1 MEWLIL
7 LLVLVAVVIGVALV
21 ANRARSAALRER
33 FGTEYER
40 AIEAHGDR
48 RSAEAGLRAVAKRR
62 GELDIRPLSV
72 ESRDRYALRWRDAQA
87 RFVDAPVRAV
97 AEADSLVGQVLR
109 ERGYPT
115 GDFDE
120 QVALIA
126 ADHGDRAEDYREA
139 FAIHR
144 GAGGDTSTDDLRGAF
159 LRYRAVFQ
167 SLVADPE
174 APAGTPV
181 AADADGERGEP
192 PTWAG
197 TPGTVPAETD
207 AGGEPDADGDA
218 DADEAARRRQAEM
231 DRREDVERRIATAR
245 STERGGA
252 VS

>member
-7 LLVLVAVVIGVALV
+7 LLVLVAVVVGVALV

-33 FGTEYER
+33 FGTEYDR
-40 AIEAHGDR
+40 AVEAHGDR
-48 RSAEAGLRAVAKRR
+48 RRAEADLRAVAKRR
-62 GELDIRPLSV
+62 VELDIRPLSA
-72 ESRDRYALRWRDAQA
+72 ESRDRYALRWRDAQS

-126 ADHGDRAEDYREA
+126 ADHGDRAEDYRQA
-139 FAIHR
+139 FVVHR
-144 GAGGDTSTDDLRGAF
+144 GAGGATSTDDLRDAF

-167 SLVADPE
+167 ALVTDPE
-174 APAGTPV
+174 ATVDVPDAPVAPV

-192 PTWAG
+192 PTWAAAPDMV
-197 TPGTVPAETD
+197 PGET
-207 AGGEPDADGDA
+207 DADGDA
-218 DADEAARRRQAEM
+218 DADDDSDEAARRRRVEM

-245 STERGGA
+245 STER
-252 VS
+252 